1 MARHAPGDRRPGHG
15 LLQALAREHRLGPQQ
30 LAVLPLQLVV
40 PRAELA
46 ELDLALGVARLDLGE
61 ARAQQ
66 GRVLG
71 QPVRGG
77 GHSRSLAPEIPRA
90 WELGSARAA
99 GAEWALAN
107 SRGEYKACRAARQGG
122 SSLFTQYELIAE
134 HEQKRGLQ
142 NWY

>member
-71 QPVRGG
+71 QPVRG
-77 GHSRSLAPEIPRA
+77 PEIHA
-90 WELGSARAA
+90 ELGSARAA

>member
-1 MARHAPGDRRPGHG
+1 MDR
-15 LLQALAREHRLGPQQ
+15 
-30 LAVLPLQLVV
+30 
-40 PRAELA
+40 
-46 ELDLALGVARLDLGE
+46 ALGGSGSRREAADEAAAVEAAVVGAALRLN
-61 ARAQQ
+61 
-66 GRVLG
+66 
-71 QPVRGG
+71 
-77 GHSRSLAPEIPRA
+77 S
-90 WELGSARAA
+90 GSARAA